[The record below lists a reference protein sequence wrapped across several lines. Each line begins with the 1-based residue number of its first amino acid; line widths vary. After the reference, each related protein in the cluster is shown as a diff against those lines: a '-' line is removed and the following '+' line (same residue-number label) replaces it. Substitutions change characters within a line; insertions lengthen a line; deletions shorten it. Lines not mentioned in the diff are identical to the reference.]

1 MNTVKLV
8 KNGILAIAM
17 LMMAGRAH
25 ALGLQDRV
33 LGANPL
39 AGTFQQL
46 QVEGKATIS
55 LVTGT
60 CPTVVLTIAG
70 IPVTVNASTTFPVGQ
85 SCGQLAA
92 NQLVEVRGMLTI
104 NAGALSV
111 VATMIE
117 IEDGSE
123 GEGEGR
129 VTDVQGTCPNITL
142 TVDGLTVK
150 ADALTRY
157 LPANR
162 GAGCDQIR
170 IGTKI
175 KVKAVPAPGGGYRAR
190 QIEIRGHRHFGE
202 GEGRI
207 TQVTGTCPDATIFFG
222 ATAVQVNAATNF
234 VGGACGD
241 LAVGVRVQARGFK
254 DDDATANVA
263 SWIRFK
269 SRRVEGRSTITAVS
283 GSCPALSFTVGGV
296 VKVVTDANTKF
307 EDGSCAT
314 LRVGVRV
321 KVKGDMTTDTG
332 EVIAEEVDIEG
343 QPGGRPGGRIEG
355 RITVLGGTCPA
366 LTLTVNNVAVTT
378 SAATYFDGVSC
389 ASLAVGTK
397 VEVEGDLQGTTLV
410 ATKIERE

>member
-8 KNGILAIAM
+8 KNGIFAMAM
-17 LMMAGRAH
+17 LMMAGRAQ

-55 LVTGT
+55 AVTGT

-70 IPVTVNASTTFPVGQ
+70 IPVTVNATTTFPVGQ

-117 IEDGSE
+117 IEDGNE

-175 KVKAVPAPGGGYRAR
+175 KVKAVPATGGGYRAR

-234 VGGACGD
+234 VGGSCGD

-283 GSCPALSFTVGGV
+283 GTCPALSFTVAGV

-307 EDGSCAT
+307 EDGTCASLT
-314 LRVGVRV
+314 VGTRVR
-321 KVKGDMTTDTG
+321 VKGDMKTDDG
-332 EVIAEEVDIEG
+332 EVIAEEVEIE
-343 QPGGRPGGRIEG
+343 GRPGGSR
-355 RITVLGGTCPA
+355 
-366 LTLTVNNVAVTT
+366 
-378 SAATYFDGVSC
+378 
-389 ASLAVGTK
+389 
-397 VEVEGDLQGTTLV
+397 
-410 ATKIERE
+410 

>member
-1 MNTVKLV
+1 MNTVRLV
-8 KNGILAIAM
+8 KNGILAMAM
-17 LMMAGRAH
+17 LMLAGRAQ

-39 AGTFQQL
+39 VDTFQQL

-55 LVTGT
+55 AVTGT
-60 CPTVVLTIAG
+60 CPTVVLTISG
-70 IPVTVNASTTFPVGQ
+70 IPVTVDATTTFPAGQ

-92 NQLVEVRGMLTI
+92 NQRVEVRGMLTI
-104 NAGALSV
+104 SAGALSV

-142 TVDGLTVK
+142 TVDSLTVR

-157 LPANR
+157 VPANR

-170 IGTKI
+170 IGTKV
-175 KVKAVPAPGGGYRAR
+175 KVKAVPATGGGYRAR
-190 QIEIRGHRHFGE
+190 LIEIKGHRHFGE

-207 TQVTGTCPDATIFFG
+207 TQVTGICPDATIYFG
-222 ATAVQVNAATNF
+222 ETAVQVNAATNF

-263 SWIRFK
+263 SWVRFK

-283 GSCPALSFTVGGV
+283 GTCPALSFTVGGV
-296 VKVVTDANTKF
+296 VRVVTDANTRF
-307 EDGSCAT
+307 EHGSCAT

-332 EVIAEEVDIEG
+332 EVIAEEVEIEG
-343 QPGGRPGGRIEG
+343 HPGGRAGGRVEG
-355 RITVLGGTCPA
+355 RITVVGGTCPA
-366 LTLTVNNVAVTT
+366 LTLTVNNVTVTT
-378 SAATYFDGVSC
+378 SAATYFDGVTC
-389 ASLAVGTK
+389 ASLAVGTR
-397 VEVEGDLQGTTLV
+397 VEVEGDLQGTTLI

>member
-1 MNTVKLV
+1 MTTVKLM
-8 KNGILAIAM
+8 KNGLLALA
-17 LMMAGRAH
+17 LLLLAGRAQ
-25 ALGLQDRV
+25 ALGLQDRGF
-33 LGANPL
+33 GAASL
-39 AGTFQQL
+39 ADTVQQL
-46 QVEGKATIS
+46 QVEGKATVS
-55 LVTGT
+55 AVTGT
-60 CPTVVLTIAG
+60 CPSLVLTIAG
-70 IPVTVNASTTFPVGQ
+70 IPVTVNATTTFPAGQ

-104 NAGALSV
+104 SGGTLSV
-111 VATMIE
+111 VATTIE

-170 IGTKI
+170 IGTKV
-175 KVKAVPAPGGGYRAR
+175 KVKAVPAVGGGYRAR
-190 QIEIRGHRHFGE
+190 HIEIRGHRHYGE

-207 TQVTGTCPDATIFFG
+207 TQVTGTCPDATIFLG

-234 VGGACGD
+234 VGGTCAD
-241 LAVGVRVQARGFK
+241 LAAGVRVQARGFK

-263 SWIRFK
+263 SWVRFK
-269 SRRVEGRSTITAVS
+269 SRPVEGRSTITAVS

-296 VKVVTDANTKF
+296 VRVVTTASTEF
-307 EDGSCAT
+307 EHGSCAS
-314 LRVGVRV
+314 LRIGVRV
-321 KVKGDMTTDTG
+321 KVKGEMTTDTG
-332 EVIAEEVDIEG
+332 EVIADEVEIEG
-343 QPGGRPGGRIEG
+343 HPGGRSGGRVEG
-355 RITVLGGTCPA
+355 RIVTLGGTCPA
-366 LTLTVNNVAVTT
+366 LTLTVNGVSVTT
-378 SAATYFDGVSC
+378 SAATYFDGVTC
-389 ASLAVGTK
+389 ASLAVGAT